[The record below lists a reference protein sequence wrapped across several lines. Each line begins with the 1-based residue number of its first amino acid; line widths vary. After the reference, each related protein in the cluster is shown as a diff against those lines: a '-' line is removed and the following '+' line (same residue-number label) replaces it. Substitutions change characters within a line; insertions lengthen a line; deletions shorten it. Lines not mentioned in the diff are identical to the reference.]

1 MFAVTNIF
9 LPEFISLIL
18 LMGVFEFRFIVSL
31 MCLIYN
37 TLHSSI

>member
-18 LMGVFEFRFIVSL
+18 LLFEFRFIVSL